1 MAFGQQKAQRVQ
13 TTVINIAQADGWV
26 RMEAS
31 SANNGTNGETTALVR
46 RFATKVK
53 FLAKANDRLRLS
65 YDSDVVINDASDE
78 LGSGNAVI
86 EPNNESVTL
95 FGRLKSGSGD
105 RARVII
111 VEYGH

>member
-26 RMEAS
+26 RLEAS
-31 SANNGTNGETTALVR
+31 STNNGTNGETTALAR

-53 FLAKANDRLRLS
+53 FLGKANDRLRLS
-65 YDSDVVINDASDE
+65 YDSDVAINDASDE
-78 LGSGNAVI
+78 LGSGNAIV
-86 EPNNESVTL
+86 EPNDESVTL
-95 FGRLKSGSGD
+95 YGRLKSGSGD